1 MDGDVRKRSNLFR
14 FRRIYMGM
22 ETLTLTWPAVP
33 GAESRGR
40 AIMEPS
46 MKQGE
51 EAAEEQA
58 GELFWSLLAGQEKK
72 LYNFLRRALNFSE
85 DSADLYQEVVLRAW
99 RYFPSFDRQRNFPA
113 WLFAVAHN
121 EVRRHFRRRRTELG
135 TISLDRLANDPA
147 APAADPDAALV
158 LDAAARL
165 PLRQRE
171 VFFLFYCDRFS
182 VAEIAAICGLSEG
195 NVKFILN
202 RGREAVR
209 QALEARDEKR

>member
-1 MDGDVRKRSNLFR
+1 
-14 FRRIYMGM
+14 MGM
-22 ETLTLTWPAVP
+22 ETLTLTWPAAAAAAP
-33 GAESRGR
+33 AGR
-40 AIMEPS
+40 AIMGPS

-51 EAAEEQA
+51 EAAEERA
-58 GELFWSLLAGQEKK
+58 GDLFWSLLAGQEKK

-85 DSADLYQEVVLRAW
+85 ESADLYQEVALRAW
-99 RYFPSFDRQRNFPA
+99 RYFPSFDRSRSFPA
-113 WLFAVAHN
+113 WLFAIAHN
-121 EVRRHFRRRRTELG
+121 EVRTYYRRRRMELG
-135 TISLDRLANDPA
+135 TVSLDSLASVPA
-147 APAADPDAALV
+147 APAPDPDAALV

-182 VAEIAAICGLSEG
+182 VAEIAAICGLREG

>member
-1 MDGDVRKRSNLFR
+1 
-14 FRRIYMGM
+14 MGM
-22 ETLTLTWPAVP
+22 ETLTLTWPATP

-51 EAAEEQA
+51 EAAEERA
-58 GELFWSLLAGQEKK
+58 GSLLWSLLAGHEKK

-99 RYFPSFDRQRNFPA
+99 RYFPSFDRERSFPA
-113 WLFAVAHN
+113 WLFAIAHN
-121 EVRRHFRRRRTELG
+121 EVRKHYRRRRSERG
-135 TISLDRLANDPA
+135 VVSLDSLASDPA
-147 APAADPDAALV
+147 APAPDPDAALV

-182 VAEIAAICGLSEG
+182 IAEIAVVCGMREG
-195 NVKFILN
+195 NVKFILS

-209 QALEARDEKR
+209 QALEARNEQR